1 MKKLLVF
8 SLAVILFSCNNTGN
22 KDTDETQKALIP
34 ENSGQ
39 ENTVLTEQK
48 KDSLQ
53 FIKDSLDWV
62 HLQELADWDTLYQYI
77 ENNPESKF
85 IDKLKELKTELRNK
99 QKEEEWQQAVAEN
112 TYEAYTAFY
121 QHYEYSDFDADSK
134 VFLALKRAFQLRF
147 PEFYEKNKNLLD
159 FFEKMWISDNPKVD
173 FLSSLDTTSFIIN
186 GKEVFPPYNYNE
198 MKKFVEASGEVR
210 FPVADKSFWLKL
222 IKRMYETAGY
232 VEKLETPYIKDMDLF
247 VIETGLSIKYSF
259 RANPGDD
266 AYIFIMEK
274 KGDKYYLKEFTIE
287 FQSDV

>member
-1 MKKLLVF
+1 
-8 SLAVILFSCNNTGN
+8 
-22 KDTDETQKALIP
+22 
-34 ENSGQ
+34 
-39 ENTVLTEQK
+39 
-48 KDSLQ
+48 
-53 FIKDSLDWV
+53 
-62 HLQELADWDTLYQYI
+62 
-77 ENNPESKF
+77 
-85 IDKLKELKTELRNK
+85 
-99 QKEEEWQQAVAEN
+99 
-112 TYEAYTAFY
+112 
-121 QHYEYSDFDADSK
+121 
-134 VFLALKRAFQLRF
+134 
-147 PEFYEKNKNLLD
+147 
-159 FFEKMWISDNPKVD
+159 MWISDNPKVD

-247 VIETGLSIKYSF
+247 VIETGSSIKYSF

>member
-1 MKKLLVF
+1 M
-8 SLAVILFSCNNTGN
+8 N
-22 KDTDETQKALIP
+22 K
-34 ENSGQ
+34 
-39 ENTVLTEQK
+39 K

-147 PEFYEKNKNLLD
+147 PEFYEKNQEFIG
-159 FFEKMWISDNPKVD
+159 FF
-173 FLSSLDTTSFIIN
+173 
-186 GKEVFPPYNYNE
+186 
-198 MKKFVEASGEVR
+198 
-210 FPVADKSFWLKL
+210 
-222 IKRMYETAGY
+222 
-232 VEKLETPYIKDMDLF
+232 
-247 VIETGLSIKYSF
+247 
-259 RANPGDD
+259 
-266 AYIFIMEK
+266 
-274 KGDKYYLKEFTIE
+274 
-287 FQSDV
+287 